1 MLSGETQNLLVRIL
15 IALAE
20 GEREVE
26 NYRKE
31 LASEASYDCEAI
43 FRTLDNNGDNHITP
57 KDVEKYLLDHGLEVN
72 LVEVK
77 FFLFFYDQDHDLT
90 LTYGEIF
97 KMIHPGKSL
106 PKAPRYRRGDE
117 LDVKVDRKLYQLI
130 EKEISMARI
139 VLALFDD
146 IKHKRDFNIHSAF
159 HALKYYACITGDSIN
174 TFLRS
179 CGKKLTAGDIR
190 AIMRRLDINKD
201 NIIDFCEF
209 HAFLGYPEC
218 DYCCPCF
225 PCPNCGVTYCKYCLQ
240 DIPCYLLG
248 CNHKGMDSKM
258 RCTSSEHSPGG
269 SGNAGSIIDSL
280 YGSRSINKSTIDS
293 DSMSR
298 EWGDKGGYNKGLNSK
313 GDMSG
318 KNAHKNSQWLDG
330 KYGQYPYGMNGYRG
344 MSPEQYQLLQGLT
357 NPEQLNKFMTMSNI
371 LDRQNSEE
379 INLTNNLSLR
389 LSPLRDFNP
398 RDWGCK
404 NCPCNI
410 HSNPNVSCD
419 CCTCNV
425 CPFKDANNY
434 NKVKQK
440 TKLFPRVSLYSYSYS
455 YEPDSQSTGST
466 LSMSYRSDY
475 QKK

>member
-1 MLSGETQNLLVRIL
+1 
-15 IALAE
+15 
-20 GEREVE
+20 
-26 NYRKE
+26 
-31 LASEASYDCEAI
+31 
-43 FRTLDNNGDNHITP
+43 
-57 KDVEKYLLDHGLEVN
+57 
-72 LVEVK
+72 
-77 FFLFFYDQDHDLT
+77 
-90 LTYGEIF
+90 
-97 KMIHPGKSL
+97 
-106 PKAPRYRRGDE
+106 
-117 LDVKVDRKLYQLI
+117 
-130 EKEISMARI
+130 
-139 VLALFDD
+139 
-146 IKHKRDFNIHSAF
+146 
-159 HALKYYACITGDSIN
+159 
-174 TFLRS
+174 
-179 CGKKLTAGDIR
+179 
-190 AIMRRLDINKD
+190 
-201 NIIDFCEF
+201 
-209 HAFLGYPEC
+209 
-218 DYCCPCF
+218 
-225 PCPNCGVTYCKYCLQ
+225 
-240 DIPCYLLG
+240 
-248 CNHKGMDSKM
+248 
-258 RCTSSEHSPGG
+258 
-269 SGNAGSIIDSL
+269 
-280 YGSRSINKSTIDS
+280 
-293 DSMSR
+293 
-298 EWGDKGGYNKGLNSK
+298 
-313 GDMSG
+313 MSG
-318 KNAHKNSQWLDG
+318 KNAHKNSQGLDG

-425 CPFKDANNY
+425 CPFKDTNNY

>member
-1 MLSGETQNLLVRIL
+1 V
-15 IALAE
+15 
-20 GEREVE
+20 
-26 NYRKE
+26 
-31 LASEASYDCEAI
+31 
-43 FRTLDNNGDNHITP
+43 
-57 KDVEKYLLDHGLEVN
+57 
-72 LVEVK
+72 
-77 FFLFFYDQDHDLT
+77 
-90 LTYGEIF
+90 
-97 KMIHPGKSL
+97 
-106 PKAPRYRRGDE
+106 
-117 LDVKVDRKLYQLI
+117 
-130 EKEISMARI
+130 
-139 VLALFDD
+139 
-146 IKHKRDFNIHSAF
+146 
-159 HALKYYACITGDSIN
+159 
-174 TFLRS
+174 
-179 CGKKLTAGDIR
+179 
-190 AIMRRLDINKD
+190 RRLDINKD

-225 PCPNCGVTYCKYCLQ
+225 PCPNCGVTYCKDCLQ

-269 SGNAGSIIDSL
+269 SGNASSIIDSL
-280 YGSRSINKSTIDS
+280 YGSRSINKSTMDS

-298 EWGDKGGYNKGLNSK
+298 KGGDKGGYNNGLNSK
-313 GDMSG
+313 GDMYD
-318 KNAHKNSQWLDG
+318 KNGQKNSQG
-330 KYGQYPYGMNGYRG
+330 FGGNYGQNPYGKNGYRG

-419 CCTCNV
+419 CCSCNV
-425 CPFKDANNY
+425 CPFKDTNNS

-440 TKLFPRVSLYSYSYS
+440 PKLFPRVSLYSASYS
-455 YEPDSQSTGST
+455 YEPDSQNTGST
-466 LSMSYRSDY
+466 LSMSYRDDY